1 MKPAPEGAKGDD
13 VQTAHEASNMDY
25 AAARRAMVES
35 QIRTNRVADPA
46 VIEALE
52 AIPRELFV
60 PARLRGIA
68 YVDEALPLGN
78 GRYLMEP
85 LAFAL
90 MVQAAEIQPKDVVL
104 DIGCA
109 TGYSTA
115 VLAKL
120 AATVVAVEEH
130 PEFLR
135 EANRVLAELTIDNT
149 AVIEGHLTEGCPRQ
163 APYDAIVIEGAVEQI
178 PDAIIRQLGDGGRL
192 VCIVAGAGGLGKGT
206 LVTRYGGTV
215 NRRAVFD
222 AGTPLLPGF
231 ERRPTFA
238 F

>member
-1 MKPAPEGAKGDD
+1 
-13 VQTAHEASNMDY
+13 MDY
-25 AAARRAMVES
+25 AAARHAMVES
-35 QIRTNRVADPA
+35 QIRTNRVTHPGLVA
-46 VIEALE
+46 ALE

-68 YVDEALPLGN
+68 YVDEALPLGD

-90 MVQAAEIQPKDVVL
+90 LAQMAEIGPKDVVL

-109 TGYSTA
+109 TGYSAA

-120 AATVVAVEEH
+120 AGTVVAVEEQ
-130 PEFLR
+130 PDFVR
-135 EANRVLAELTIDNT
+135 EANRLLPELTADNT
-149 AVIEGHLTEGCPRQ
+149 AVIEGRLVEGCPRQ
-163 APYDAIVIEGAVEQI
+163 GPYDAIVIEGGVGEI
-178 PDAIIRQLGDGGRL
+178 PDAIIEQLGPSGRL
-192 VCIVAGAGGLGKGT
+192 ACIVSGSGRGKGT
-206 LVTRYGGTV
+206 LVPRYGSTI
-215 NRRAVFD
+215 NRRVVFD

>member
-1 MKPAPEGAKGDD
+1 
-13 VQTAHEASNMDY
+13 MDY
-25 AAARRAMVES
+25 AAARHAMVES
-35 QIRTNRVADPA
+35 QIRTNRVSDPLLTA
-46 VIEALE
+46 ALSE
-52 AIPRELFV
+52 VPRELFV
-60 PARLRGIA
+60 PSRLRSIA

-90 MVQAAEIQPKDVVL
+90 MAQLAGLSAKDVVL

-120 AATVVAVEEH
+120 AVTVVAVEEI
-130 PEFLR
+130 PEFVA
-135 EANRVLAELTIDNT
+135 EANRLLTELADNT
-149 AVIEGHLTEGCPRQ
+149 AVIEARLTEGCPRQ
-163 APYDAIVIEGAVEQI
+163 GPYDAILIEGAVEEI
-178 PDAIIRQLGDGGRL
+178 PDAIVEQLADRGRL

-206 LVTRYGGTV
+206 IVTRHGA
-215 NRRAVFD
+215 NISRRTVFD
-222 AGTPLLPGF
+222 AGTPVLPGF
-231 ERRPTFA
+231 QRRPTFA

>member
-1 MKPAPEGAKGDD
+1 
-13 VQTAHEASNMDY
+13 MDY
-25 AAARRAMVES
+25 AAARHAMVES
-35 QIRTNRVADPA
+35 QIRTNRVTHPGLVA
-46 VIEALE
+46 ALE

-68 YVDEALPLGN
+68 YVDEALPLGD

-90 MVQAAEIQPKDVVL
+90 LAQMAEIGPKDVVL

-109 TGYSTA
+109 TGYSAA

-120 AATVVAVEEH
+120 AGTVVAVEEQ
-130 PEFLR
+130 PDFVR
-135 EANRVLAELTIDNT
+135 EANRLLPELTADNT
-149 AVIEGHLTEGCPRQ
+149 AVIEGRLVEGCPRQ
-163 APYDAIVIEGAVEQI
+163 GPYDAIVIEGGVEEI
-178 PDAIIRQLGDGGRL
+178 PDAIIEQLGPSGRL
-192 VCIVAGAGGLGKGT
+192 ACIVSGSGMGKGT
-206 LVTRYGGTV
+206 LVTRYGSTI
-215 NRRAVFD
+215 NRRVVYD